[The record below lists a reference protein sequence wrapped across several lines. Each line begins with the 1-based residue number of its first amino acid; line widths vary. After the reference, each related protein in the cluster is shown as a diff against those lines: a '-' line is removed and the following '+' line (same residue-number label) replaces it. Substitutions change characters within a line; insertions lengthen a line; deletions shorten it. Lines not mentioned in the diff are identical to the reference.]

1 MPPELCLKHRAP
13 TESPTADFYLQ
24 PEGHGPLAPRPGV
37 AFCER
42 EGDVL
47 IAGPH
52 GVVTLNDTAALMW
65 LALVEGGSIDAA
77 ADLLSGSFE
86 VPRDQIARDLRN
98 LVAELTA
105 IELLA

>member
-1 MPPELCLKHRAP
+1 M
-13 TESPTADFYLQ
+13 
-24 PEGHGPLAPRPGV
+24 
-37 AFCER
+37 
-42 EGDVL
+42 